1 MQKNW
6 IGKSTG
12 VRFAFP
18 LADGR
23 RKAVGV
29 HHPRRHHHG
38 RHLRRRRRRAP
49 AGHRAAANNPE
60 LAAFIEECKKGGV
73 AEADIATMEKK
84 GMPTGIFVTHP
95 LTGEQVEV
103 WVGNYVL
110 MSYGDGAVMAVPAHD
125 ERDFALR
132 QEIQPADQAGRR
144 R

>member
-18 LADGR
+18 LRSAATTTARPKSCGCSPPAPTPSWASPSAPSPPSTR
-23 RKAVGV
+23 W
-29 HHPRRHHHG
+29 PRTPRP
-38 RHLRRRRRRAP
+38 R
-49 AGHRAAANNPE
+49 NPE
-60 LAAFIEECKKGGV
+60 LAAFIEECKRGGV

-110 MSYGDGAVMAVPAHD
+110 MGYGDGAVMAC
-125 ERDFALR
+125 
-132 QEIQPADQAGRR
+132 RR
-144 R
+144 TTSATSPSP